1 MYVGLSVRLGQ
12 NETVVTVDVVLLVVL
27 AVVAD
32 VTVAETTVVSFP
44 SISNEKKKKK
54 IQQ

>member
-12 NETVVTVDVVLLVVL
+12 NETVVVTVDVVLLVVL
-27 AVVAD
+27 AVIAD
-32 VTVAETTVVSFP
+32 VTVAENIVSFL
-44 SISNEKKKKK
+44 SISNEKKKK